1 MLLQSHIAEKFAC
14 ENVKFVDNVGMT
26 ANIS

>member
-1 MLLQSHIAEKFAC
+1 MPWQSHIAEKFAC
-14 ENVKFVDNVGMT
+14 EIVKFVDNLGMT

>member
-14 ENVKFVDNVGMT
+14 EIVKFVDNVGMT